1 MWSIFSHGDFSLYIF
16 FVNYLLKFLI
26 HFKTGLFVLLLL
38 NIKNSLYILYNSPLS
53 DVSFE
58 NISTSLWLVF

>member
-1 MWSIFSHGDFSLYIF
+1 MWSIFSNGDFSLYIF

-38 NIKNSLYILYNSPLS
+38 NIKNSLYILYNSRLS